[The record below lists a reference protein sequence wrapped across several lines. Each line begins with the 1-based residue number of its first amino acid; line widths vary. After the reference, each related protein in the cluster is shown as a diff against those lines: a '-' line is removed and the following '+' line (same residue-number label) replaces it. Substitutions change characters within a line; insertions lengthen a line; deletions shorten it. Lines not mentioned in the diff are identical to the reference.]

1 MGWFKA
7 FMLGGPY
14 HTIGSVRAL
23 RRGGLTTDL
32 RVHVLEPK
40 NTGQPHRISL
50 ELVSTG
56 FLAYDTRSVTLTS
69 LQASNVVSL
78 LQQAIA
84 SSGLTSA

>member
-7 FMLGGPY
+7 LMLGGPY
-14 HTIGSVRAL
+14 YTIGSVRAL
-23 RRGGLTTDL
+23 RRGGFKTDV
-32 RVHVLEPK
+32 RVHLLEPK
-40 NTGQPHRISL
+40 NIGHPHRVSL

-69 LQASNVVSL
+69 LQASNLVGL

-84 SSGLTSA
+84 GRGLTSA

>member
-7 FMLGGPY
+7 FMLGGAY

-23 RRGGLTTDL
+23 RRGGFTTDV

-40 NTGQPHRISL
+40 SVGQPHRVSL

-56 FLAYDTRSVTLTS
+56 FLAYDTRSVRSRPCRRRTWL
-69 LQASNVVSL
+69 ASFNRP
-78 LQQAIA
+78 
-84 SSGLTSA
+84 